1 MKQSPVVSRQ
11 SQVSRSQLYLVMFLR
26 CIYSLPRLR
35 GRVGVGVT
43 VLVVLLFA
51 TACIPATVPDNL
63 DDTPGPPVVI
73 NNSIYEGAVFTA
85 RVPNGWR
92 VITSEAQAPQS
103 VIFVTP
109 DDKTLIR
116 LIEGEV
122 ELSEVE
128 VEGQRNELYPLTLAD
143 GTTVT
148 AVFSSPAL
156 SWETYWAQFETVRD
170 SVSSR

>member
-1 MKQSPVVSRQ
+1 MVSVFI
-11 SQVSRSQLYLVMFLR
+11 S
-26 CIYSLPRLR
+26 
-35 GRVGVGVT
+35 G
-43 VLVVLLFA
+43 
-51 TACIPATVPDNL
+51 CIPAAVPDNL
-63 DDTPGPPVVI
+63 DDTPGPAIVI
-73 NNSIYEGAVFTA
+73 SNSLYEGAAFTA
-85 RVPNGWR
+85 RVQDGWR

-103 VIFVTP
+103 VIFVAP

-148 AVFSSPAL
+148 AVFSSQAL
-156 SWETYWAQFETVRD
+156 SWATYWGQFESVRD